1 MFSFIFLPCDCIYDR
16 ATFIFVFNVL
26 CNDFFLPVVMFHVD
40 ILFIRKLSVVKV
52 IPETLLLFVDKVSDA
67 FFDL

>member
-1 MFSFIFLPCDCIYDR
+1 MIVYTTELHLFLFSMYYVTI
-16 ATFIFVFNVL
+16 
-26 CNDFFLPVVMFHVD
+26 FFLPVVMFHVD